1 MIVIFTLYIFLWIFK
16 ECKISENIYKAKVST
31 FTVLDF
37 RGRGE
42 GVLSAAVASRM
53 TVVGLS
59 VPLKKIS
66 E

>member
-1 MIVIFTLYIFLWIFK
+1 MILIFTVYIFSRIFK
-16 ECKISENIYKAKVST
+16 KRELSKNIYNAKISTV
-31 FTVLDF
+31 TVLDF